1 MKNGELARLLLNFAI
16 GLGKVREKVSVQ
28 IIEHCGVF
36 SEVDCLFSG
45 ESADDAVFGLKL
57 TNVGRMGL
65 LLDVRDPLRYWELIT
80 DKLVQVLTE
89 AQRWGKVAM
98 VQEFYA
104 LLTNFC
110 HTLLMKLLVD
120 FDIW

>member
-1 MKNGELARLLLNFAI
+1 MLNFSI
-16 GLGKVREKVSVQ
+16 GLGKVREKVTVQ

-36 SEVDCLFSG
+36 SEVDCFFSC
-45 ESADDAVFGLKL
+45 ESADDAVFGFKL

-65 LLDVRDPLRYWELIT
+65 LPYVCDPLGYWQLIT

-89 AQRWGKVAM
+89 AQSWGEVAM
-98 VQEFYA
+98 VQEFNA
-104 LLTNFC
+104 LLTDFG